1 MIVRDSLRVA
11 ELISWVDVA
20 RRLSSIDLVGGPL
33 SPPNG
38 LISTSAYWSGLEI
51 VITRDADETAMRDWL
66 KAVFGSW
73 LNASDE
79 LDMRIELSAPHGM
92 ETLPV
97 AIVRSLEIEPTKKI
111 FEPSAALSGERY
123 FDIDFPVRTEKWG
136 PSIFAFHSVK
146 GGVGR
151 TTTALAFSLELAN
164 RNAGP
169 VLLVD
174 ADFEAPG
181 VSFLLQSRKSGFT
194 ISLEDFLALAHA
206 DRSDGFSS
214 TIDFVATR
222 MVDQLVNGIYVL
234 PVKRLLDDLSGF
246 AIRPEN
252 LQAARSNDPFVV
264 PDLVRDLAAHLGCK
278 AAVVDLRAGLVDVS
292 IQFLA
297 DPSVDR
303 VFVSSTSGQSVAAL
317 TSMMR
322 TLGMLEEQTGVP
334 GRQPFV
340 LFNQLPLS
348 RFGDFKYRG
357 DLAGR
362 LTLSAAEEFPS
373 FADNDYI
380 EASPVAVGFIPH
392 MAELIGMSGE
402 WDTFV
407 RELSASSF
415 LTQLKSEMANWSGW
429 EAFNELDQQGP
440 IVATPPQ
447 EADKRCRQLE
457 EFAFKLTFAETADEL
472 ATPLVTP
479 PLERLATDFLSQPP
493 VVVVE
498 GAKGTGKTLTARFL
512 LERGSWR
519 AAVAALQT
527 TNQSSFEG
535 SFIPMFGSLTS
546 DRITSLV
553 ADRRIQAS
561 SSLTG
566 EKPSTLSE
574 TTQAI
579 RALLATSAQSDW
591 LGFWLSQIAA
601 SAGFRGDTAWADF
614 LSAAKTSMMR
624 PVVLIEGLEE
634 VLTDPF
640 NKANEAAALASL
652 LVDVPLRL
660 REEAGRPVGYVA
672 FVRADMIQAAIT
684 QNAAQFRAVYSN
696 YALTWRDIDIK
707 ELVVWLVSNSGAIPR
722 IWSSDWRLSHSSSE
736 LQERDLRRIWGM
748 KLGKDDSREARTTEW
763 VISVL
768 TDLTGRLTAR
778 DLVRFVSEAA
788 KHSRGVK
795 LEDRL
800 LAPSAL
806 KTAVDFTSEKKVE
819 EYPKE
824 VAQLETIFEK
834 FKKTP
839 GFVTPFTRIEAQ
851 TVGLSDI
858 DLENLEKYGVAYQED
873 GRFEVPELFRI
884 GLQMRRGGARP
895 NIISLTRRARER
907 ARA

>member
-20 RRLSSIDLVGGPL
+20 RRLYSIDPIGGPL

-38 LISTSAYWSGLEI
+38 LISTSAYWSGLEV

-73 LNASDE
+73 LNVADGHE
-79 LDMRIELSAPHGM
+79 MRIELSAPHGM

-97 AIVRSLEIEPTKKI
+97 VIVRSQETQSTKKT
-111 FEPSAALSGERY
+111 FEPSAALNGERY
-123 FDIDFPVRTEKWG
+123 FDIDFPPRTDKGG
-136 PSIFAFHSVK
+136 PPIFAFHSVK

-151 TTTALAFSLELAN
+151 TTTALAFSLELAKEN
-164 RNAGP
+164 TGP

-181 VSFLLQSRKSGFT
+181 VSFLLQSRKAGFT
-194 ISLEDFLALAHA
+194 ISLEDLLALAHA
-206 DRSDGFSS
+206 DRSDGFEA

-252 LQAARSNDPFVV
+252 LQAARSDDPFVV
-264 PDLVRDLAAHLGCK
+264 PDLVRDLAKRLGCQ

-340 LFNQLPLS
+340 LFNQLPIA

-357 DLAGR
+357 DLAGQ
-362 LTLSAAEEFPS
+362 LTLRAAEDFPS
-373 FADNDYI
+373 FADNDYT

-392 MAELIGMSGE
+392 LAELIGMSGE

-415 LTQLKSEMANWSGW
+415 LPQLKSEMANWSGW
-429 EAFNELDQQGP
+429 EAFNDSGRQQP
-440 IVATPPQ
+440 IAAAPPQ
-447 EADKRCRQLE
+447 DADKRCRKLE

-512 LERGSWR
+512 LERGSWK

-527 TNQSSFEG
+527 TNQSSFDG
-535 SFIPMFGSLTS
+535 PFIPMFGSLTS
-546 DRITSLV
+546 DKITSLV
-553 ADRRIQAS
+553 ADGRTRAS
-561 SSLTG
+561 GGLEG
-566 EKPSTLSE
+566 GKPSTLSE

-579 RALLATSAQSDW
+579 RGQLVSSPQTSW
-591 LGFWLSQIAA
+591 LDFWLSQIAG
-601 SAGFRGDTAWADF
+601 SAGFHGGGAWSNFIA
-614 LSAAKTSMMR
+614 AAKKSAVR

-640 NKANEAAALASL
+640 NRPNEAAALASL

-660 REEAGRPVGYVA
+660 REEAGRPVGYIA

-684 QNAAQFRAVYSN
+684 QNAAQFRAVFSN

-707 ELVVWLVSNSGAIPR
+707 ELVVWLVSNSGAIPGL
-722 IWSSDWRLSHSSSE
+722 WAGDWRLSHSSPE
-736 LQERDLRRIWGM
+736 LQENDLRRIWGM
-748 KLGKDDSREARTTEW
+748 KLGRDDSREARTTEW

-788 KHSRGVK
+788 KHSRGIR

-800 LAPSAL
+800 LAASAL

-824 VAQLETIFEK
+824 VTQLEVIFDK
-834 FKKTP
+834 FKKAP

-851 TVGLSDI
+851 TVGLSDA
-858 DLENLEKYGVAYQED
+858 DLESLEKYGVAYQED